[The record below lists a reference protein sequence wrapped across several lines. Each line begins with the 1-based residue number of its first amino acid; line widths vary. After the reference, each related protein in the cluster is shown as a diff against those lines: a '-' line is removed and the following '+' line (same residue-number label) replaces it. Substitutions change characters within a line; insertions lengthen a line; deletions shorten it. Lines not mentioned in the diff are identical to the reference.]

1 MATSQTG
8 NKEVTGDLTDIKRKL
23 AWRMGVAGLMI
34 IGLLGGLAIF
44 DRLSGPG
51 EKESSNAPQFSE
63 PVPVAKKVQTQ
74 PVTPAEPTPEAH
86 KVSTVIAEPE
96 SSAPPV
102 GRSAPALE
110 PPPPPEV
117 TRQPVLP
124 RPVAPV
130 SRAAGAA
137 TQLGPGPSPVKS
149 VRPVETTKAVEPI
162 KSTASAKPAVPA
174 EPIKYAKPPVP
185 AEPTVAPFQPVAAP
199 SRLFPGYALQVG
211 VFADPRRA
219 EELHA
224 RLTQEGIPSFIEAR
238 VEVGPFKT
246 RDEADAARA
255 KLNVMGIES
264 VLLSPKGAKR

>member
-1 MATSQTG
+1 MATSLTG
-8 NKEVTGDLTDIKRKL
+8 NKEATGDLSDIKRKL

-34 IGLLGGLAIF
+34 VGLLGGLAVF
-44 DRLSGPG
+44 DRLSGPS
-51 EKESSNAPQFSE
+51 ETEPSNAPQFSE

-74 PVTPAEPTPEAH
+74 PLTPAEPTPEAP

-102 GRSAPALE
+102 DRSSPALE

-117 TRQPVLP
+117 ARQPVLP

-130 SRAAGAA
+130 NRAAGTSA
-137 TQLGPGPSPVKS
+137 QLGPGPSSVKS

-162 KSTASAKPAVPA
+162 KSTTALKPS

-185 AEPTVAPFQPVAAP
+185 AEPTVAPSQPVAAP

-224 RLTQEGIPSFIEAR
+224 KLTQEGIPSFIEAR

-255 KLNVMGIES
+255 KLAALGIES
-264 VLLSPKGAKR
+264 VMLLPKGAKR

>member
-8 NKEVTGDLTDIKRKL
+8 NKEATGDLSDIKRKL

-34 IGLLGGLAIF
+34 VGLLGGLAIF
-44 DRLSGPG
+44 DRLSGPT
-51 EKESSNAPQFSE
+51 ETESSNAPQFSE
-63 PVPVAKKVQTQ
+63 PVPVAKKLQTQ
-74 PVTPAEPTPEAH
+74 PVTTAEPTLEVPKA
-86 KVSTVIAEPE
+86 STVIAEPE

-102 GRSAPALE
+102 DKSAPALE

-117 TRQPVLP
+117 TRHPILP

-130 SRAAGAA
+130 SRAASAA
-137 TQLGPGPSPVKS
+137 TQLGPGPSSVKTG
-149 VRPVETTKAVEPI
+149 RPVEITKAVEPI
-162 KSTASAKPAVPA
+162 KSTTSAKHA
-174 EPIKYAKPPVP
+174 EPIKYAKPPVS
-185 AEPTVAPFQPVAAP
+185 AEPTVAPLQPVAAP

-255 KLNVMGIES
+255 KLNVLGIES
-264 VLLSPKGAKR
+264 VLLSPKGPKR